1 MSLDLPLLEGCSS
14 NCMTCVFRLVLIL
27 MLTFGAVTAP
37 DVSSAS
43 MSVTAMAQMDPS
55 ESADGRC
62 GGCYPTGFAEGT
74 ACEGGCPVPCGSSGT
89 SGLLANMPSARLTRP
104 FGTAVR
110 GAEPLIS
117 LGTNPSLDP
126 FPPKLPV

>member
-1 MSLDLPLLEGCSS
+1 MIR
-14 NCMTCVFRLVLIL
+14 VFRLVLIL

-37 DVSSAS
+37 DASSAS
-43 MSVTAMAQMDPS
+43 MSDTAMAQMETA
-55 ESADGRC
+55 ESADGLC
-62 GGCYPTGFAEGT
+62 NGCDPAGFADGT
-74 ACEGGCPVPCGSSGT
+74 ACEGGCPVPCGPSGT
-89 SGLLANMPSARLTRP
+89 SGLLAKMPSARLTRP

-126 FPPKLPV
+126 FPPKLPLGT

>member
-1 MSLDLPLLEGCSS
+1 
-14 NCMTCVFRLVLIL
+14 MTCVFRLVLIL

-62 GGCYPTGFAEGT
+62 DGCNPTGFADGT

-89 SGLLANMPSARLTRP
+89 AGLLANMPSARLTMP
-104 FGTAVR
+104 FGTAIR
-110 GAEPLIS
+110 GAEPLIPV
-117 LGTNPSLDP
+117 GANPSLDP

>member
-1 MSLDLPLLEGCSS
+1 MYKLF
-14 NCMTCVFRLVLIL
+14 MFRVFRLVLIL

-43 MSVTAMAQMDPS
+43 MSATAMAQMEPT
-55 ESADGRC
+55 ESADGLC
-62 GGCYPTGFAEGT
+62 NGCDPAGFADGT

-89 SGLLANMPSARLTRP
+89 AGLLAKMPSERLAMP
-104 FGTAVR
+104 FGTAIR
-110 GAEPLIS
+110 GAEPLIPV
-117 LGTNPSLDP
+117 GANPSLDP

>member
-1 MSLDLPLLEGCSS
+1 MFR
-14 NCMTCVFRLVLIL
+14 VFRLVLIL

-37 DVSSAS
+37 DVSSAR
-43 MSVTAMAQMDPS
+43 MSVTAMAQMETA
-55 ESADGRC
+55 ESADGLC
-62 GGCYPTGFAEGT
+62 NGCDPAGFADGT

-89 SGLLANMPSARLTRP
+89 SGLLVNMPSARLTRP
-104 FGTAVR
+104 FGTAVL